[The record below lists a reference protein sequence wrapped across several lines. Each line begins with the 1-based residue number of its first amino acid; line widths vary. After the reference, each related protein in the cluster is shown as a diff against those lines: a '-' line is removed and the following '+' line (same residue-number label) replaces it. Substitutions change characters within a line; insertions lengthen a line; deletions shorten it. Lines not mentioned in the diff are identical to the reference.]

1 MAFKTFAPGVLTSSD
16 VNTFLMRQAVI
27 VCTSSTRPASPNE
40 GMTIYE
46 TDTDR
51 HAFYTGTAWRYF
63 GGKIL
68 QVVQGTDTTNRS
80 TTSTSLV
87 DANIDVTITP
97 FFSTSNILL
106 IWDFEAIIQ
115 VLTADTYL
123 FTQISTSGN
132 ANLHGNSFFGQG
144 AATFSQAR
152 QTRIAWTAATNTSA
166 RTYKG
171 RFASLFGASVQIGN
185 TAGAPGQL
193 FALEVS
199 A

>member
-68 QVVQGTDTTNRS
+68 QVVRATDATQRS
-80 TTSTSLV
+80 TTSTSAV
-87 DANIDVTITP
+87 DASISVTITP
-97 FFSTSNILL
+97 LYSNSNVLL
-106 IWDFEAIIQ
+106 IWDYEALID
-115 VLTADTYL
+115 VTSADVYL
-123 FTQISTSGN
+123 AAQITTSANTLIVGNTFFGRSSGTTLQGRQALIGWASPGSTS
-132 ANLHGNSFFGQG
+132 A
-144 AATFSQAR
+144 
-152 QTRIAWTAATNTSA
+152 I
-166 RTYKG
+166 TYKG
-171 RFASLFGASVQIGN
+171 RFFSLFGATVKLGN
-185 TAGAPGQL
+185 TANIPGQL